1 MQANIFSFDSGTPG
15 IVYLDAGFIV
25 NFSVEGSKYHEPCT
39 GFVRKLRRE
48 NIPSLISNLTPDEV
62 EMYRGK
68 EVSLSKAAEI
78 TGVTAVEFKEN
89 LANRGVP
96 LISEEKSTVEMDEKA
111 RKLSEYLK

>member
-1 MQANIFSFDSGTPG
+1 MASTYILPG
-15 IVYLDAGFIV
+15 FME
-25 NFSVEGSKYHEPCT
+25 SEVEALVKSKYYPTSIE
-39 GFVRKLRRE
+39 VLKDALRTLFE
-48 NIPSLISNLTPDEV
+48 TKPDLKITAAL

-96 LISEEKSTVEMDEKA
+96 LISEEKSTVEMDKKSKEIK
-111 RKLSEYLK
+111 